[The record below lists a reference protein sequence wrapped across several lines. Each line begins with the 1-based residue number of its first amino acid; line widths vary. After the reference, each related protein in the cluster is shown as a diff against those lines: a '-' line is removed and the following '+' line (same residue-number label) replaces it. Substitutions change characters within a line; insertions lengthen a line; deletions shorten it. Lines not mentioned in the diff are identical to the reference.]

1 MPITSLLFI
10 ILFVVASLFYFGAA
24 VVCYRRGDRLAW
36 TRLGTGIGFALM
48 AIGSIARD
56 DAPGNLVFIGAII
69 VFVSAILTAVLTAR
83 RARRS

>member
-56 DAPGNLVFIGAII
+56 DVPGNLVFIGAII

-83 RARRS
+83 RARRG